1 MSDTYSQQPAP
12 TPAPQQYGQPTPTPN
27 GGNNGLATAGFVLA
41 LLGLLGSWIPFLNV
55 VGILLAIIGL
65 VLAGVG
71 LAKSRKTD
79 TGKGLAIAG
88 LVLGALALVVAVI
101 VNVAFV
107 GAVDQALDETTGTS
121 VKAPG
126 DSTKGGSGG
135 SGDSDLGTSRENPAP
150 LGSEI
155 SGGDWNVTI
164 NSVKTT
170 DQDSMGQKAAS
181 GSTLLVV
188 NMTATYT
195 GDDEQGES
203 AFATVNFV
211 TPDGTTIDSTSGSTF
226 FIAENE
232 FDVLEKVY
240 NGASVKGDQIFEV
253 PADSWK
259 DGVLA
264 VSPDMLSDD
273 TFVAVQ

>member
-12 TPAPQQYGQPTPTPN
+12 TPAPQYYGQPTPGPS
-27 GGNNGLATAGFVLA
+27 GGSNGLATAGFVLA
-41 LLGLLGSWIPFLNV
+41 LLGLLGSWIPFLNI
-55 VGILLAIIGL
+55 VGILLAVIGL

-71 LAKSRKTD
+71 LAKSRKTG

-88 LVLGALALVVAVI
+88 LALGGLALVVAVV

-107 GAVDQALDETTGTS
+107 GAVDEAIDETTGTS

-126 DSTKGGSGG
+126 GSDNGESG
-135 SGDSDLGTSRENPAP
+135 SSDLGTTRDNPAP

-155 SGGDWNVTI
+155 SGGDWAVTI
-164 NSVKTT
+164 NSVKTA
-170 DQDSMGQKAAS
+170 DQDSMGQKPAS

-195 GDDEQGES
+195 GDDEQGDS
-203 AFATVNFV
+203 AFVTVDFV

-232 FDVLEKVY
+232 FDVLKKLY
-240 NGASVKGDQIFEV
+240 NGASVKGDQMIEV

>member
-1 MSDTYSQQPAP
+1 MSDTYSQQSAP
-12 TPAPQQYGQPTPTPN
+12 MPPQYGQPTPTPS
-27 GGNNGLATAGFVLA
+27 GGSNGLATAGFILA
-41 LLGLLGSWIPFLNV
+41 LLGLLGSWIPFLN
-55 VGILLAIIGL
+55 ILGVILALIGL

-71 LAKSRKTD
+71 LAKSRKTG

-88 LVLGALALVVAVI
+88 LVLGALALVVAVVI
-101 VNVAFV
+101 NVAFV
-107 GAVDQALDETTGTS
+107 GAVDEALDETTNTS

-126 DSTKGGSGG
+126 SSKAEQGGS
-135 SGDSDLGTSRENPAP
+135 DSDLGTSRENPAP

-155 SGGDWNVTI
+155 TGGDWAVTI
-164 NSVKTT
+164 NSVKSVG
-170 DQDSMGQKAAS
+170 QDSLGQKPAS

-195 GDDEQGES
+195 GDDAQGES

-211 TPDGTTIDSTSGSTF
+211 TADGTTIDSTSGSTF

-232 FDVLEKVY
+232 FDLLKKLY
-240 NGASVKGDQIFEV
+240 NGASTTGDQIIEV

-273 TFVAVQ
+273 TFVSVK